1 VTTRVEARQRV
12 LAAMGRRGLTA
23 EDVARLAGVVPRTVE
38 RFVRGHT
45 FNPKTLDALET
56 ALGLTRKERN
66 DKRRPLSPK
75 NAHDPVVGWE
85 QAARLLRIGVSTLR
99 RHRREHGDETSRP
112 WWGDV
117 EELKRW
123 YSNLTG
129 AKR

>member
-1 VTTRVEARQRV
+1 VTIQTEARRRV

-45 FNPKTLDALET
+45 FGTTTLAKLER
-56 ALGLTRKERN
+56 ALGLAKKPAN
-66 DKRRPLSPK
+66 DRYRPMTVRTG
-75 NAHDPVVGWE
+75 HEPVVGWE
-85 QAARLLRIGVSTLR
+85 QAAHVLRISARTLR
-99 RHRREHGDETSRP
+99 RHREQHGDETSRP